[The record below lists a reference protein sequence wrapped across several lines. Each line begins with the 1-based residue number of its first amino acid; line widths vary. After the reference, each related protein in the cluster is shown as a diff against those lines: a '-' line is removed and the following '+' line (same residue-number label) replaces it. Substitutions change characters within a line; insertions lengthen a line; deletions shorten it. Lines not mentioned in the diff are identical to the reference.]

1 MNPFLI
7 DSHTHLQFSAYDNDR
22 AEVLDRAFNENIWI
36 INSGSNSQNSEDAV
50 RLAEKYEKGVYATI
64 GIHPSHALSAKALAK
79 ADFLTEESGSENFDE
94 EKMMKLAASPKV
106 VAVGECGLEY
116 FREYNAEAQKKLFAE
131 HIIFANK
138 IKKPLTIHCREA
150 YGDTYDILSAHK
162 EILNERGGLMHFFSG
177 TLTEAR
183 KFLDLGYYF
192 SFGGAITLPKKAGGA
207 DFEELIRELPFD
219 RILCETDAPFV
230 SPVPYRGRRNEPS
243 YVIEVAKKMAEIRG
257 ITLDEVAKQTTE
269 NAMRLFAIEA

>member
-50 RLAEKYEKGVYATI
+50 RLAEKYEQGVYATI
-64 GIHPSHALSAKALAK
+64 GIHPSHAGNKTTELG
-79 ADFLTEESGSENFDE
+79 EESGTELFDE
-94 EKMMKLAASPKV
+94 EKMMKLAVSPKV

-116 FREYNAEAQKKLFAE
+116 FREYDAEAQKKLFTE

-162 EILNERGGLMHFFSG
+162 EILNAKGGVMHFFSG
-177 TLTEAR
+177 TLAEAR
-183 KFLDLGYYF
+183 KFSDLGFYF

-219 RILCETDAPFV
+219 RLLCETDAPFV

-243 YVIEVAKKMAEIRG
+243 YVMEVAKKMAEIRG
-257 ITLDEVAKQTTE
+257 VALDEVAKQTTE
-269 NAMRLFAIEA
+269 NAMRLFAIES